1 MRSQNMPGCVKLAR
15 LYSEFSGSF
24 AYAPVGGLAV
34 DLSEST
40 GRCAVRLG
48 GMGMTPLL
56 LGGDPNIQV
65 KGE

>member
-1 MRSQNMPGCVKLAR
+1 MRSQNIPGCVKLTR
-15 LYSEFSGSF
+15 LCPEFSGIF
-24 AYAPVGGLAV
+24 AYASIGGLAV

-40 GRCAVRLG
+40 GRQAVWLG
-48 GMGMTPLL
+48 GTGMTPL